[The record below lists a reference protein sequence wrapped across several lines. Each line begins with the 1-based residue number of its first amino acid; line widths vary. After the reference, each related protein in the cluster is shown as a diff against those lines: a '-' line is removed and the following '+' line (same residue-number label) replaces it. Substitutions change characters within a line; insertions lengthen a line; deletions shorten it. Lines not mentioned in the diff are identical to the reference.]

1 MNEYR
6 TLLPIAEEL
15 RGEQVVVRAYRLE
28 DAEALREAVA
38 ESRDRLRPW
47 MPFAD
52 EHQTIEETRDFIIRC
67 QANWLMR
74 HGFTMGV
81 FDIQTGRLL
90 GGSGYTP
97 RDWDVLSF
105 EIGYWLRAGAE
116 GHGYITESTRL
127 ITDYLFDHLDAQ
139 RVQILCDARN
149 ARSAAVPMRL
159 GFPREALLRHYTR
172 AVDGAL
178 EDTLIFAMIPSDPR
192 WPQRP
197 H

>member
-1 MNEYR
+1 MMEYR
-6 TLLPIAEEL
+6 TLLPIADEL
-15 RGEQVVVRAYRLE
+15 RGEHVVARAYRLE

-38 ESRDRLRPW
+38 ESRDLLRPW

-52 EHQTIEETRDFIIRC
+52 EHQTVEETRDFIIRC

-81 FDIQTGRLL
+81 FDSLNGRLL

-97 RDWDVLSF
+97 RSWDALSF
-105 EIGYWLRAGAE
+105 EIGYWLRTGAE

-127 ITDYLFDHLDAQ
+127 ITDYLFDHLGAQ

-149 ARSAAVPMRL
+149 ARSAAVPTRL
-159 GFPREALLRHYTR
+159 GFPREALLRHFTR
-172 AVDGAL
+172 AVDGEL
-178 EDTLIFAMIPSDPR
+178 EDTLVFAMIPSDPR

-197 H
+197 T

>member
-1 MNEYR
+1 MTEYR
-6 TLLPIAEEL
+6 TLMPIAEEL
-15 RGEQVVVRAYRLE
+15 RGEQVVVRAYRPE

-38 ESRDRLRPW
+38 ESRDLLRPW

-52 EHQTIEETRDFIIRC
+52 DHQTIEETRDFILRC

-81 FDIQTGRLL
+81 FESRTGRLL

-127 ITDYLFDHLDAQ
+127 ITDYLFDHLHAQ

-149 ARSAAVPMRL
+149 TRSAAVPARL

-172 AVDGAL
+172 AVDGDL

-197 H
+197 G